1 MARKRKAPARN
12 TQHEFRLEGEG
23 VTLTRLLASDDP
35 GFAVSWASGALL
47 YDEVDGTGK
56 YAREGTPLPPGDYLL
71 SLVGPLQTEPIFR
84 LRKAPKGSEW
94 LVSWEAA

>member
-23 VTLTRLLASDDP
+23 VKVTRMLPTDD
-35 GFAVSWASGALL
+35 GGIAIAWASGVLL

-56 YAREGTPLPPGDYLL
+56 YAREGTPVPPGDYVL
-71 SLVGPLQTEPIFR
+71 SLVGPIQTEPMYR
-84 LRKAPKGSEW
+84 LRKAPRGTEW